1 MESHN
6 EMTQL
11 KFIIE
16 YVFEVDIL
24 NRVRKRQYVDARMVF
39 AKILQN
45 EGYGSTSI
53 AKFLKKD
60 HATIIH
66 YFKSVNSIL
75 KFDQLLMDRYLY
87 AKDMYLNKKETPTYS
102 EKKPLLTNK
111 EKKQQIKIIGLNNE
125 IDKLMAEKSNLMT
138 IVNKQKRL
146 AEIIEFIDKKTPHG
160 HEYYVMRKL
169 NAMFN
174 GIKFYG

>member
-24 NRVRKRQYVDARMVF
+24 NKVRKRQYVDARMVF

-45 EGYGSTSI
+45 EGYGSTPI

-87 AKDMYLNKKETPTYS
+87 AKDMYLNKKETPTSS
-102 EKKPLLTNK
+102 EKEPVLTNK
-111 EKKQQIKIIGLNNE
+111 EKKQQIKIIGLNDE
-125 IDKLMAEKSNLMT
+125 IDKLMLEKSNLMN
-138 IVNKQKRL
+138 IVNKRKRL
-146 AEIIEFIDKKTPHG
+146 SEIIEFIDKQTPHG
-160 HEYYVMRKL
+160 QEYYVMRKL

-174 GIKFYG
+174 GLKFYG